1 MATIPILH
9 LRPNS
14 QRLRERQ
21 VVDEYGLSGLEGRTA
36 DFTLDRNIGSK
47 VTPPHCIFRVSFRG
61 GAATTTIREG
71 ARILAECLREIAD
84 QCDKIAEPPS

>member
-1 MATIPILH
+1 MPTIPILH

-21 VVDEYGLSGLEGRTA
+21 VVDEYGLGGLDGRTA
-36 DFTLDRNIGSK
+36 DFTLDRKIGM
-47 VTPPHCIFRVSFRG
+47 PPHCIFRVSFRS

>member
-9 LRPNS
+9 LRPNG

-21 VVDEYGLSGLEGRTA
+21 VVDEYGRSGIEGRTA
-36 DFTLDRNIGSK
+36 DFTLDRGGS
-47 VTPPHCIFRVSFRG
+47 PIFLFRVSFKSG
-61 GAATTTIREG
+61 GDTTTIREG